1 MGDRGRRFNLG
12 HERSAGS
19 VWPETAAVTT
29 EIHKQRSKTR
39 VQKSEQRSQEEDGGS
54 KGQVDWG
61 AVQEHRE
68 GNDVRNSKE
77 AYNTLKALTKT
88 QQHKP
93 AVIQDSSGNI
103 LMESI
108 AVLNHWT
115 EYCSGLYNYELHS
128 DASLPQ
134 SNQTLTQEAESLP
147 MLREEVEKAVH
158 SLKAGKSPGVTNIPS

>member
-1 MGDRGRRFNLG
+1 M
-12 HERSAGS
+12 
-19 VWPETAAVTT
+19 
-29 EIHKQRSKTR
+29 
-39 VQKSEQRSQEEDGGS
+39 
-54 KGQVDWG
+54 
-61 AVQEHRE
+61 QEHRE